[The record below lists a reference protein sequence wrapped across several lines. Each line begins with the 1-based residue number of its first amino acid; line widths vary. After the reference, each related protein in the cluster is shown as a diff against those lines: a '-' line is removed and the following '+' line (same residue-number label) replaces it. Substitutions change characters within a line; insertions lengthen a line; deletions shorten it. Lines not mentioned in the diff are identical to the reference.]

1 MHHSHFDRRPSQ
13 NYQNQQR
20 PAVAAASPKL
30 GTKCCVCEES
40 FQDPDLLKIHEETH
54 APESPFKCRYCTS
67 VFSLIK
73 NLKAHVNRHLAFD
86 ANGREIYLRN
96 TNVPPTSA
104 PPSNGSGGGQMV
116 NHPHYPGNGMKLQPV
131 QTNMGVKYIPVGA
144 TPKMPP
150 LASRPGLTITP
161 TSRFNPMAAK
171 LAQMAANSG
180 AKNPNIPALSLIPRP
195 ASIITKTGNPD
206 KPYQCTQCKVLLVQ
220 ADLSEHIKMHNARR
234 LRRKR
239 MMMMQ
244 QQQQQQQQGKNSFPG
259 AVSLSAEVDLVRKS
273 SNGGS
278 VKSVDGG
285 DEEEVSKSS
294 LKLKIESNFIL
305 FFLRFP

>member
-20 PAVAAASPKL
+20 PAIAAATASPKA

-96 TNVPPTSA
+96 TNVPPSSA
-104 PPSNGSGGGQMV
+104 PTSNGTGGQMV
-116 NHPHYPGNGMKLQPV
+116 SHPHYPGNGMKLQPV
-131 QTNMGVKYIPVGA
+131 QTNMGVKYIPVNSTA
-144 TPKMPP
+144 KMPP
-150 LASRPGLTITP
+150 LATRPGLTITP
-161 TSRFNPMAAK
+161 TSKFNPAAK
-171 LAQMAANSG
+171 MNLIAGSG

-195 ASIITKTGNPD
+195 ASIITKTGNPE
-206 KPYQCTQCKVLLVQ
+206 KPYQCTQCKILLVQ
-220 ADLSEHIKMHNARR
+220 AELSEHIKMHNARR

-244 QQQQQQQQGKNSFPG
+244 QQGKGNFPE
-259 AVSLSAEVDLVRKS
+259 AVSLSPEVQLVRKS

-278 VKSVDGG
+278 VKNSDGG
-285 DEEEVSKSS
+285 DEDSNEVSNRVRGSEIINLLCIFS
-294 LKLKIESNFIL
+294 FR
-305 FFLRFP
+305 RFQ